1 MVYSLPVLIIQVA
14 GDWIA
19 ETVIFSIPRSKISVA
34 HTRFSSS
41 AQPARLPPCRTRSSS
56 VLYAVRDMIVPSPPA
71 PSAAH
76 LSSVAGSRS
85 SARRAGTCEWSCRSE
100 SASPGS
106 CTGPRSRRCTCHLRS
121 GRAVGS
127 PGARKRP
134 LQETDETASATR
146 KLPGGH
152 VQMQTKQVYGK
163 ALRV

>member
-14 GDWIA
+14 GDWVA

-41 AQPARLPPCRTRSSS
+41 AQPAPCRTRSSS
-56 VLYAVRDMIVPSPPA
+56 VLYAARDMIVPSPPA

-121 GRAVGS
+121 GRVVGS
-127 PGARKRP
+127 PGVRKRP
-134 LQETDETASATR
+134 LQEMDETASAMR
-146 KLPGGH
+146 ELPGGH
-152 VQMQTKQVYGK
+152 VQMQTKQVHGK